1 MKTHTAL
8 LSVCLAVLSSA
19 VIVSAAQRK
28 AAAAPLRMDF
38 VPTGNLQLGTP
49 GDLLP
54 EPIGVRTKPGA
65 LVRFFS
71 PDFGV
76 IEESGAAEATV
87 RADERGVAG
96 VHVRL
101 GENLGQYTVIA
112 SPAEGDGTDVLY
124 TFRAIGAEAFQAR
137 EAKLAQARASV
148 GGGR

>member
-1 MKTHTAL
+1 MKTPTAL
-8 LSVCLAVLSSA
+8 LSLCLAAIPSA

-28 AAAAPLRMDF
+28 APAAPLRMEF
-38 VPTGNLQLGTP
+38 LPTGNLQLGAP

-76 IEESGAAEATV
+76 IEESGGAEAMV
-87 RADERGVAG
+87 RADEQGLAR
-96 VHVRL
+96 VHVRM

-124 TFRAIGAEAFQAR
+124 TFRAIGAEALR
-137 EAKLAQARASV
+137 AQARASV